1 VKYLLDTNVCIS
13 ILRNTSKQ
21 LLERIRQESPSDI
34 RICSIVKAELLHGAR
49 KSARVSENLILL
61 NRFFDV
67 IQSLPFDDSCAGYYG
82 MIRADLERTGQVIGP
97 HDMMIASIARANDLC
112 LVTHN
117 LSEFARIVGLRLED
131 WEEHQ

>member
-1 VKYLLDTNVCIS
+1 MKYLLDTNVCIS

-21 LLERIRQESPSDI
+21 LLERIRRESPSDI

-49 KSARVSENLILL
+49 KSARVSQNLILL
-61 NRFFDV
+61 NRFFDA
-67 IQSLPFDDSCAGYYG
+67 IQSLPFDDLCAEYYG
-82 MIRADLERTGQVIGP
+82 MIRADLERTGQMIGP

-117 LSEFARIVGLRLED
+117 SLEFARIVGLRLED
-131 WEEHQ
+131 WEERQ